1 MTIRPKTKRRVLI
14 LLTGLLVFSGAIAW
28 LYAYRMRVAESKLQ
42 LDKQVGMAAY
52 RSGDYQ
58 TAIDKLAEYISHE
71 QQRDQGQLDPEALL
85 AFANS
90 RAKVPTK
97 NSDDYIVL
105 AIANLRQYCSLV
117 PENTQER
124 DHLLEMEAPSPAYE
138 PDALAR
144 ANDLLKHN
152 PDDLV
157 ALKAIAQIEVRNRKF
172 QEAAPATDRYT
183 QLSPT
188 DLDMQRLNFE
198 ILQALSRPAA
208 EMHRRA
214 DALRTKYPADP
225 RFLIIKAWAYFYGRN
240 RSETAQQWNDDA
252 EEYKKLIL
260 QAAQQDPPTSQFTK
274 TTVPLLDGFGQFGA
288 GLNLLARSC
297 SKFNDPQLTQQL
309 ILRLWET
316 RNYQEVITR
325 LKDLDAT
332 APATDAQLIALK
344 AMALY
349 GLADNKSADALVGQL
364 AARGPDDHFAL
375 GWSTALKTQFSNPPD
390 DLKTRLAHYR
400 DAQTALPDN
409 GYIAFLLGVSY
420 AEMDE
425 TDLALQEWRLACRQ
439 MPSWDEPHV
448 RLAMLL
454 VSLGHG
460 ASDEA
465 SNAAEDATLAGTNAN
480 GTVDL
485 RAAVANVKVSFARL
499 STVSDPTATAAL
511 LEEVKQL
518 QTQLPNEPETLPIYV
533 ALLTQTGQRTAAI
546 DVIKAACNN
555 LGPDAEDT
563 MMRLVELSRAAKLGM
578 EDELYAAI
586 DRKYGATPRLAYAR
600 AMALLN
606 SGGASDGLQLLQS
619 DRDKNKNP
627 ADNAFWDRAIC
638 QYQEASKDPGAAAA
652 WQKLGETYPSDIGA
666 QTAILTTGESVWSNR
681 AFIKTTID
689 RLKTLTGDQ
698 AIAWKTAQAR
708 WLLSGDNSD
717 HDTSDAVVL
726 LTGITTSNPEEYLPH
741 VLLATAYSRLKN
753 FPSALEEWRKAA
765 DMAPQSAQA
774 QFNLLQALQNA
785 GRIEEARV
793 QFDRLA
799 RVGNL
804 APDMALVAATMIAA
818 GGDMQRAEGLLT
830 AYPNSTNKVLHD
842 ATLAKVYRLE
852 NRPNET
858 AAIYFDLIHAK
869 QLDVNTIREAADFF
883 GAARQLPAAHKF
895 LDRLSEIQLPPGQRE
910 LILAN
915 FEEDRGTVEAAGKLY
930 DEAIKASGNDAV
942 YCARQIEF
950 LMRQRNWSMAQ
961 SNLTA
966 AISRW
971 PADQTLPHLQTAVV
985 AFAHFPHA
993 DELGSL
999 IEAISRDPQNPAAN
1013 ETIPAATN
1021 SATPYTQIQALLEK
1035 YPNFQPLYEL
1045 ATRRLM
1051 ADGRP
1056 TDAAAMASK
1065 EMGRFS
1071 QSIDAARATAEVS
1084 AAAGN
1089 WNDAIIAAR
1098 QWRQRVG
1105 QDTLAPDIF
1114 ISKADLFVDQAQ
1126 DAVDRLTPYLA
1137 NAKAHAD
1144 DNQVLLTTYAEALIR
1159 AGRESDASALLQPL
1173 AKDSAKWRLACLQI
1187 APDAYTD
1194 GVMSGRWLE
1203 QIRPLLDPKSID
1215 EQASL
1220 AEALLS
1226 CADRQNFPPD
1236 YALAAQALQPF
1247 LQSGQMTAAHWMTYA
1262 SAVTGSG
1269 DIASAERAY
1278 REAIKVDQNNG
1289 VAMNNLADLLRQR
1302 GDPASLREAEGLISQ
1317 AITGH
1322 PGDPNLVSY
1331 FDTQAQI
1338 FLKQGRSSDAIAAFQ
1353 KGYAVD
1359 QRDLNIL
1366 IGLAL
1371 TYANTHQIDIAVR
1384 YLSQID
1390 NLILPGTHLS
1400 SDLQAE
1406 LDSLRQAIHRN
1417 GSQSSVSGA
1426 DFNPAR

>member
-14 LLTGLLVFSGAIAW
+14 LLSGVLVFTGAVAW

-97 NSDDYIVL
+97 NDDYIVL

-144 ANDLLKHN
+144 ANDLLKNN
-152 PDDLV
+152 PNDLV
-157 ALKAIAQIEVRNRKF
+157 ALKAIAQIQVRERKF
-172 QEAAPATDRYT
+172 QEAAAAADRYT
-183 QLSPT
+183 QLAPT

-198 ILQALSRPAA
+198 IMQALSRPAA

-214 DALRTKYPADP
+214 DALRSKYPADP
-225 RFLIIKAWAYFYGRN
+225 RFLIIKAWAYLFGQN
-240 RSETAQQWNDDA
+240 RSQTAQQLNEDA
-252 EEYKKLIL
+252 EAYKKLIV
-260 QAAQQDPPTSQFTK
+260 QAAQEDPPTSQFAK
-274 TTVPLLDGFGQFGA
+274 TTVTLLDGLGQFSA
-288 GLNLLARSC
+288 AQNLLARSAT
-297 SKFNDPQLTQQL
+297 KFNDPQLTLQL
-309 ILRLWET
+309 ILTLWEN
-316 RNYQEVITR
+316 RNYHEVVAR
-325 LKDLDAT
+325 LKDLDAN

-344 AMALY
+344 ALALY
-349 GLADNKSADALVGQL
+349 GLGDNKSADALVSQL
-364 AARGPDDHFAL
+364 SARGPDDHFAF
-375 GWSTALKTQFSNPPD
+375 GWSTALKSQFSTPPD
-390 DLKTRLAHYR
+390 DLKTRIAHYR
-400 DAQTALPDN
+400 EAQAALPDN

-420 AEMDE
+420 VELDE
-425 TDLALQEWRLACRQ
+425 NDLALQEWRLACRQ

-454 VSLGHG
+454 VSLGDG

-465 SNAAEDATLAGTNAN
+465 SRAAEDATLAGTNAN
-480 GTVDL
+480 GSVDL

-499 STVSDPTATAAL
+499 TTISDPAAASAL
-511 LEEVKQL
+511 LDEVKQL
-518 QTQLPNEPETLPIYV
+518 QTQLPYEPQTLPIYV
-533 ALLTQTGQRTAAI
+533 ALLSQTGQRSAAI
-546 DVIKAACNN
+546 DVIKGACDN

-563 MMRLVELSRAAKLGM
+563 MMSLVELSRKAKLGM
-578 EDELYAAI
+578 EDTLYAAI

-600 AMALLN
+600 AMALMN
-606 SGGASDGLQLLQS
+606 NGGASDGLQLLQD
-619 DRDKNKNP
+619 DRNKNKNP
-627 ADNAFWDRAIC
+627 DDTAFWDRAIC
-638 QYQEASKDPGAAAA
+638 QFREASHDPAAAAA
-652 WQKLGETYPSDIGA
+652 WQKLGDAYPSDIGV
-666 QTAILTTGESVWSNR
+666 QTAILTTAESAWPNR
-681 AFIKTTID
+681 AFIRTTID

-708 WLLSGDNSD
+708 WLLSGSNSD
-717 HDTSDAVVL
+717 RDMSDAVVL
-726 LTGITTSNPEEYLPH
+726 LSGITTSNPEEYLPH

-753 FPSALEEWRKAA
+753 FPSALDEWHKAA

-785 GRIEEARV
+785 GRSDEAKV

-804 APDMALVAATMIAA
+804 SPDMTLVAATMIAA
-818 GGDMQRAEGLLT
+818 DGDMQRAESMLT
-830 AYPNSTNKVLHD
+830 AYPNATNKVLHD

-852 NRPNET
+852 NRPNEA

-883 GAARQLPAAHKF
+883 GAARQLPEAHKF

-910 LILAN
+910 LILAS

-930 DEAIKASGNDAV
+930 EEAIKASGNDSV
-942 YCARQIEF
+942 YSTRQIEF

-961 SNLTA
+961 SNLAA
-966 AISRW
+966 AIARW
-971 PADQTLPHLQTAVV
+971 PGDQTLPRLQTAVA
-985 AFAHFPHA
+985 AFAQYPHA

-999 IEAISRDPQNPAAN
+999 IDAISRDPQSAAASETIPVATNPAA
-1013 ETIPAATN
+1013 PF
-1021 SATPYTQIQALLEK
+1021 TQVQALLEK

-1051 ADGRP
+1051 TEGRP
-1056 TDAAAMASK
+1056 ADAAAMASK
-1065 EMGRFS
+1065 AMGRFS

-1105 QDTLAPDIF
+1105 QETLAPDLF
-1114 ISKADLFVDQAQ
+1114 IAKADLQVDQAQ
-1126 DAVDRLTPYLA
+1126 DAIDRLSPYLA

-1144 DNQVLLTTYAEALIR
+1144 ENQMLLTTYAQALIR
-1159 AGRESDASALLQPL
+1159 AGRESEASALLQPL

-1194 GVMSGRWLE
+1194 GVMSGRWIE

-1215 EQASL
+1215 EHAGL
-1220 AEALLS
+1220 AEAFLA

-1236 YALAAQALQPF
+1236 YALAVQALQPF

-1262 SAVTGSG
+1262 SAVTGTG

-1278 REAIKVDQNNG
+1278 REALKVDSNNG

-1302 GDPASLREAEGLISQ
+1302 GDPAALKEAEGLISQ
-1317 AITGH
+1317 AIAGH
-1322 PGDPNLVSY
+1322 LSDPYLVSFY
-1331 FDTQAQI
+1331 DTQAQI
-1338 FLKQGRSSDAIAAFQ
+1338 FLKQGRSGDAIAAFQ

-1359 QRDLNIL
+1359 PRDLNIL

-1417 GSQSSVSGA
+1417 ASQSSVSGT
-1426 DFNPAR
+1426 DFSPAR